1 MSFWKTLRK
10 NEKSFGFDKNGSK
23 LCKMDGTMNLKEK
36 GLKNEVEFEKESIF
50 DNLHIKSFVIRCYNE
65 FEERRLEE

>member
-1 MSFWKTLRK
+1 
-10 NEKSFGFDKNGSK
+10 
-23 LCKMDGTMNLKEK
+23 MNLKEK